1 MISKTTSSNFV
12 KFGTIVPNI
21 PDEDFIVEEFTIS
34 TKEIHA
40 LHSYNQSVYLE
51 ASEGM
56 AMVGVV
62 RVPEVDS
69 IESFALHRRVRIE
82 PDVYFNLTSMSEHI
96 VYRLYIPKHATKTTY
111 TLPKPFVYE
120 SISPKIRISEI
131 IAYYYVV
138 KRPAYSFLGETH
150 NYYELTFVDQGSLDT
165 TVDGKSYTVG
175 MNECMLY
182 MPGQFH
188 DQKVSSDNPCSYLTV
203 IFAADGVHT
212 DLVSNRVISCTR
224 EMQDD
229 INRFVSTSEQA
240 NPFKYDGMISCLEQI
255 LISFHMYANAK
266 KMPKP
271 ITPVNQHF
279 EDRLVEEILEYIHK
293 HILEPLPI
301 EQICDRFAISRS
313 TLQNLFKNNL
323 QIPPKQYIITA

>member
-1 MISKTTSSNFV
+1 
-12 KFGTIVPNI
+12 
-21 PDEDFIVEEFTIS
+21 
-34 TKEIHA
+34 
-40 LHSYNQSVYLE
+40 
-51 ASEGM
+51 
-56 AMVGVV
+56 
-62 RVPEVDS
+62 
-69 IESFALHRRVRIE
+69 
-82 PDVYFNLTSMSEHI
+82 
-96 VYRLYIPKHATKTTY
+96 
-111 TLPKPFVYE
+111 
-120 SISPKIRISEI
+120 
-131 IAYYYVV
+131 
-138 KRPAYSFLGETH
+138 
-150 NYYELTFVDQGSLDT
+150 
-165 TVDGKSYTVG
+165 

-182 MPGQFH
+182 VPGQFH

-229 INRFVSTSEQA
+229 INRFVSTSDQG

-323 QIPPKQYIITA
+323 QIPPKQYINTAKLNQSRLLIRKGDYTITEIASMLSFNSIHYFSRKFTQSYGITPSEYARKIYDQID